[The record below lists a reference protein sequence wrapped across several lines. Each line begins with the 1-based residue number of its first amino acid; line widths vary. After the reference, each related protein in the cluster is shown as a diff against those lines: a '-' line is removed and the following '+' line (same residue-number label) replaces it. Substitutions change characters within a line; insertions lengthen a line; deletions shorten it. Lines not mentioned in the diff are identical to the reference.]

1 MVKHNN
7 SNLMVAAG
15 IKRVINQGREG
26 LSMANSTVNSG
37 LREVSPIRTAVL
49 KKAQESMAT
58 NTTMSMYP
66 VGWSK

>member
-1 MVKHNN
+1 
-7 SNLMVAAG
+7 MVAAG

-58 NTTMSMYP
+58 NTTIHSTKNGKAGTKKP
-66 VGWSK
+66 INTGL